1 VLELARREAKRLMVG
16 KRGGRASCAQDDIN
30 DLMTRLALK
39 GKHVVRLKSGDPMI
53 FGRAGEEIEHLERA
67 GVPVDVV
74 PGITAGIALASALGV
89 SLTHRDM
96 AQSVRFVTGCAKTG
110 RLPDNLDWRGLAD
123 PLTTTIFYMAGGTAG
138 AIAVRLVEEGFAPDT
153 PAVMVSNVSRGEQ
166 RWAGPI
172 SALGEASSRR
182 DAAKPVIIGIGCVFG
197 RADRSRLGQDPV
209 PAQRLQA

>member
-1 VLELARREAKRLMVG
+1 
-16 KRGGRASCAQDDIN
+16 
-30 DLMTRLALK
+30 
-39 GKHVVRLKSGDPMI
+39 
-53 FGRAGEEIEHLERA
+53 
-67 GVPVDVV
+67 
-74 PGITAGIALASALGV
+74 
-89 SLTHRDM
+89 M

-166 RWAGPI
+166 RWVGPI

-182 DAAKPVIIGIGCVFG
+182 DAAKPVIIGIGRVFD
-197 RADRSRLGQDPV
+197 RASQTRLAWSPAS
-209 PAQRLQA
+209 AQRLQA